1 MTAVNAAK
9 ELIEILG
16 TGKSIPSFTD
26 RDPSFGVS
34 QAYEAAARLHA
45 ARLAGGERPVGRKI
59 GFTNRNIWDE
69 YGVDEPIWGFVYET
83 TLFRAE
89 NGMASLPLDGLA
101 EPRIEPEIV
110 LHFHSPPPV
119 TRDEEAI
126 LDCIDWIAHGFEIV
140 QSPFP
145 GWKFRVPDTIA
156 ANGLHG
162 ALVIGEPVL
171 VSSLPACRKRLREF
185 RIALERNDSLMAE
198 GCGANVLDSPLFAL
212 AHLTKTLASLP
223 AFHAVAAGEVV
234 DHRHSHPG
242 PAHKAWRD
250 LEHGSFRHR
259 SSGVECDFPGE
270 RGGAPIKYPGC
281 LIRPSAVPDN
291 PSVFQQKTAQ
301 RRQTYVEERQEAT
314 GRG

>member
-16 TGKSIPSFTD
+16 TGKSIPPFTD

-34 QAYEAAARLHA
+34 QAYEAAAGLHA

-89 NGMASLPLDGLA
+89 SGMASLPLDGLA

-110 LHFHSPPPV
+110 LHFHAAPPL
-119 TRDEEAI
+119 TRDEEAV
-126 LDCIDWIAHGFEIV
+126 LDCIDWIAHGLEIV

-162 ALVIGEPVL
+162 ALVIGDPVL
-171 VSSLPACRKRLREF
+171 ASSLPACRKRLREF
-185 RIALERNDSLMAE
+185 RIALKRDDSLMAE
-198 GCGANVLDSPLFAL
+198 GRGANVLGSPLLAL
-212 AHLTKTLASLP
+212 AHLIKTLASLP
-223 AFHAVAAGEVV
+223 AFPPVAAGEVV
-234 DHRHSHPG
+234 TTG
-242 PAHKAWRD
+242 TLTPALPIK
-250 LEHGSFRHR
+250 
-259 SSGVECDFPGE
+259 PGE
-270 RGGAPIKYPGC
+270 TWSTALSGIDLPGLKATFRRKGAGPP
-281 LIRPSAVPDN
+281 
-291 PSVFQQKTAQ
+291 
-301 RRQTYVEERQEAT
+301 
-314 GRG
+314 

>member
-1 MTAVNAAK
+1 MTAADAAE
-9 ELIEILG
+9 ELVAILG
-16 TGKSIPSFTD
+16 TARSVPPFTD
-26 RDPSFGVS
+26 RDPSFGNRE
-34 QAYEAAARLHA
+34 AYEAAAHLHV
-45 ARLAGGERPVGRKI
+45 ARLARGEKPAGRKI
-59 GFTNRNIWDE
+59 GFTNRNIWGE

-83 TLFRAE
+83 TFFRAK
-89 NGMASLPLDGLA
+89 NGMAFLPLDGLA

-234 DHRHSHPG
+234 TTG
-242 PAHKAWRD
+242 TLTPALPIK
-250 LEHGSFRHR
+250 
-259 SSGVECDFPGE
+259 PGE
-270 RGGAPIKYPGC
+270 TWSTALFGIDLPGLNVTFRGKGAGLP
-281 LIRPSAVPDN
+281 
-291 PSVFQQKTAQ
+291 
-301 RRQTYVEERQEAT
+301 
-314 GRG
+314 

>member
-185 RIALERNDSLMAE
+185 RIALKRDDFLMAE
-198 GCGANVLDSPLFAL
+198 GGGANVLDSPLLAL
-212 AHLTKTLASLP
+212 AHLTITLASLP
-223 AFHAVAAGEVV
+223 AFPPVAAGEVV
-234 DHRHSHPG
+234 TTG
-242 PAHKAWRD
+242 TLTPALPVK
-250 LEHGSFRHR
+250 
-259 SSGVECDFPGE
+259 PGE
-270 RGGAPIKYPGC
+270 TWSTALFGIDLPGLTATFRRKGAGLP
-281 LIRPSAVPDN
+281 
-291 PSVFQQKTAQ
+291 
-301 RRQTYVEERQEAT
+301 
-314 GRG
+314 